1 MVRYGALARI
11 LGSVLLRA
19 RLAMYLH
26 GRNVNLSKRS
36 NARRL
41 PEMTKVTGAVQ
52 ILIFFT
58 VMAQSVFCQMPIKRM
73 MRIELMR

>member
-1 MVRYGALARI
+1 
-11 LGSVLLRA
+11 
-19 RLAMYLH
+19 MYLH

-36 NARRL
+36 NALRL

-58 VMAQSVFCQMPIKRM
+58 VMAQSVFLPDADQAHDAHRVDAMN
-73 MRIELMR
+73 